1 MKLKMKEIEILV
13 EISDDINKVLYIFNK
28 FDYIDT
34 SLVIDEYY
42 YDPKR
47 DNLKPNQNNNITE
60 CLRLR
65 TKGNKNYITYKDD
78 VFDND
83 IWLYSNEYETEVKD
97 IEVLKKIL
105 NKLGLKKLI
114 TVKNN
119 KKFYKYNTYEITLED
134 VEDLGY
140 FMEVEYLAN
149 EDVDVKEI
157 KKQIRDFIDSLGL
170 NVKEANIGKP
180 EMLLNKLNIKVEDE

>member
-1 MKLKMKEIEILV
+1 MKEIEILV
-13 EISDDINKVLYIFNK
+13 KINDNIENVLEVFEK
-28 FDYIDT
+28 FEYIDT
-34 SLVIDEYY
+34 EAVIDEYY

-47 DNLKPNQNNNITE
+47 DNLKPNKNNNITQ

-65 TKGNKNYITYKDD
+65 TKGNENYITYKDD

-83 IWLYSNEYETEVKD
+83 IWLYSNEYETEVNNID
-97 IEVLKKIL
+97 ILKEIL
-105 NKLGLKKLI
+105 NRLGLKKLV

-119 KKFYKYNTYEITLED
+119 KKFYKYNTYEITLEN

-157 KKQIRDFIDSLGL
+157 KKEIRDFIDSLGL

-180 EMLLNKLNIKVEDE
+180 EMILNKLNIKVEDE